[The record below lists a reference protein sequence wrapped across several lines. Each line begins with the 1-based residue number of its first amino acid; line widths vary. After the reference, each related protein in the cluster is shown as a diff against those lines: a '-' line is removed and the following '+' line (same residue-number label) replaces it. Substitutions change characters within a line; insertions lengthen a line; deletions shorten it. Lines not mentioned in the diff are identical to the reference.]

1 MNDDIQARAAL
12 SGATF
17 TGDVSVGGQLT
28 SGNANFTG
36 TVAGLTKTMVGL
48 ANVDNTSDANKPVST
63 ATQTAL
69 NAKQDTLVS
78 GTHIKTIN
86 GASVLGTGDLA
97 VTGGIIYTRHTT
109 NVTAVD
115 KQGIIAD
122 TSGGTFTVT
131 LPATPAIGTQVVIA
145 DGGDW

>member
-1 MNDDIQARAAL
+1 M
-12 SGATF
+12 
-17 TGDVSVGGQLT
+17 
-28 SGNANFTG
+28 
-36 TVAGLTKTMVGL
+36 
-48 ANVDNTSDANKPVST
+48 DNTSDANKPVSS

-69 NAKQDTLVS
+69 NAKQDNLVS

-86 GASVLGTGDLA
+86 GSSVLGAGDLA
-97 VTGGIIYTRHTT
+97 VTGGIIYTRHTA

-122 TSGGTFTVT
+122 TSGGSFTVT

-145 DGGDW
+145 DGGDWSLNNLTVDRNGSTIENSTENLIMDVGGI